1 MKASLFLPVLSF
13 LVLAT
18 GQETGPARRRKPAR
32 RRPDFSPRIHNV
44 IVKNTG
50 ETP

>member
-1 MKASLFLPVLSF
+1 MKAFLFLVFLF
-13 LVLAT
+13 LVLAI
-18 GQETGPARRRKPAR
+18 GQETGARLGCRPTRE
-32 RRPDFSPRIHNV
+32 RPDFSPRIHNV